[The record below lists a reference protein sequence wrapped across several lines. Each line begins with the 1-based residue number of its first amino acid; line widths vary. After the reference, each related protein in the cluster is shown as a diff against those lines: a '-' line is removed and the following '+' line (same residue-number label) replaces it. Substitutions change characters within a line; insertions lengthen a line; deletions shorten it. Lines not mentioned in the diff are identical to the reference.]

1 MKQFFNVL
9 GFELSGYFKNKAYS
23 ITTIILSLFLIVG
36 LSLPSLFD
44 MSNIIPSL
52 QNDTNVESLDEVS
65 GEDKTK
71 FVIVDNNNFLGDLDV
86 LETAFPNSKWTK
98 VESSDEAKKMVKSEK
113 AEAAFILNS
122 LNKYSYVVDN
132 LGLHDTNQMMFESLL
147 ANLNQQFYATKYNLE
162 QSIGPKS
169 PSSWLPTEPLRRSR
183 FPEAS
188 APFRRSSAATQGT
201 TP

>member
-52 QNDTNVESLDEVS
+52 KNDTNVESLDEVS

-71 FVIVDNNNFLGDLDV
+71 FVIVDNNNILGNLDV
-86 LETAFPNSKWTK
+86 AETAFPNSKWTK
-98 VESSDEAKKMVKSEK
+98 VESSDEAEKMVKSEK

-132 LGLHDTNQMMFESLL
+132 LGLYLLVFFRQLIQSEEGTHKMLLPVSNITLNFEGGEPI
-147 ANLNQQFYATKYNLE
+147 Y
-162 QSIGPKS
+162 IS
-169 PSSWLPTEPLRRSR
+169 PMY
-183 FPEAS
+183 
-188 APFRRSSAATQGT
+188 
-201 TP
+201 